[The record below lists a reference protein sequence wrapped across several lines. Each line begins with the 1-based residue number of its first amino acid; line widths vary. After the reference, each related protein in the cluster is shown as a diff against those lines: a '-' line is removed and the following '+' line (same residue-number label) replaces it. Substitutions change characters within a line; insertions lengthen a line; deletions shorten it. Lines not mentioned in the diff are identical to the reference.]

1 MRSVVLGVAIALSV
15 AACGG
20 QVQPTAPASVAAPS
34 APATSPAAVVA
45 TPTPAASP
53 SPAPTP
59 RPSPAP
65 TSTPVPAPTPTATP
79 KPTSDCLASGLAAE
93 VTGWE
98 GAAGH
103 QIASVT
109 LTNEGPDRCAVEG
122 TPEVELVDA
131 NGGILIDSQTDG
143 PDGLPH
149 VAPGARTLL
158 LRHGAAVTTLVDAD
172 NYCGGAPALPTT
184 VAFVLPADAGRL
196 VAAPGPGGD
205 VPPCLR
211 SPGSLGSIAMN
222 GWVK

>member
-20 QVQPTAPASVAAPS
+20 QVQPTAPASAAVPS
-34 APATSPAAVVA
+34 APAASPVAVVA
-45 TPTPAASP
+45 TPAPTASPSPSPATRP

-59 RPSPAP
+59 TPAP
-65 TSTPVPAPTPTATP
+65 VPTPTATP
-79 KPTSDCLASGLAAE
+79 KPTPGCLASGLAAK

-109 LTNEGPDRCAVEG
+109 LTNEGPDTCGVLG
-122 TPEVELVDA
+122 TPEVELLDA
-131 NGGILIDSQTDG
+131 KGGILIDSQTDG

-158 LRHGAAVTTLVDAD
+158 LRHGASATTLVDAD
-172 NYCGGAPALPTT
+172 NYCGAAPKLPTT
-184 VAFVLPADAGRL
+184 VAFVLPQDAGRL

-211 SPGSLGSIAMN
+211 APGSLGSIAMN

>member
-1 MRSVVLGVAIALSV
+1 MRRVFLGVAIAMSV

-20 QVQPTAPASVAAPS
+20 QVEPTASASVAAPS
-34 APATSPAAVVA
+34 VPVASPVAVVA
-45 TPTPAASP
+45 TPTPAARPSPSPKPTSRP

-59 RPSPAP
+59 TRSPAP
-65 TSTPVPAPTPTATP
+65 AATPQPTP
-79 KPTSDCLASGLAAE
+79 DCLASGLAAK

-109 LTNEGPDRCAVEG
+109 LTNDGPDRCAVQG

-131 NGGILIDSQTDG
+131 NGSILIDSQTDG
-143 PDGLPH
+143 PEGLPH
-149 VAPGARTLL
+149 VAPGAQALL
-158 LRHGAAVTTLVDAD
+158 LRHGASVTTLVDAD
-172 NYCGGAPALPTT
+172 SYCGAAPDLPTT
-184 VAFVLPADAGRL
+184 VAFVFPDDAGRL

-211 SPGSLGSIAMN
+211 SLGSPGSIAMN
-222 GWVK
+222 GWVR